1 MLNWCNIRLHTT
13 RAFTAYHAC
22 LHCIPCVPSLH
33 NMRAFIAYHA
43 CLHRY
48 WILQVIKSLVPE
60 KPGSRPASRPSSRPA
75 SRSAAKAT
83 NAPDS
88 ELKSSAHTN
97 SGLTNSTID
106 LTSPSGNSL
115 PARRKTGSKTV
126 SRSIRSPQE
135 CTRRAAFGSS
145 VGLGVKSSSSAA
157 VVRKHGP
164 APNSRKA
171 GSATGSSDRNAAAT
185 PDKAATRMTPNR
197 AGSGVVSSL
206 KATSSK
212 EMSAAMSRNTGS
224 AGRAKSPLSPQ
235 KTFRFEDV
243 QEQDAELQAA
253 AGVEEPVLSAASLTH
268 KIVQQLD
275 FTGSHHNDR
284 HLFLEV
290 GPSENHRTLYQ

>member
-1 MLNWCNIRLHTT
+1 MMLKWCNIILH
-13 RAFTAYHAC
+13 
-22 LHCIPCVPSLH
+22 I
-33 NMRAFIAYHA
+33 MRAFIAYHA

-83 NAPDS
+83 NVPDS
-88 ELKSSAHTN
+88 KLTSGGHTN
-97 SGLTNSTID
+97 SGLTSSTTD
-106 LTSPSGNSL
+106 LTTPSGNRL
-115 PARRKTGSKTV
+115 PQRANSSKTV
-126 SRSIRSPQE
+126 SRSICSPHE
-135 CTRRAAFGSS
+135 SNRRAAFGSS
-145 VGLGVKSSSSAA
+145 VGLGVKSRSSAA
-157 VVRKHGP
+157 VIRKHDP
-164 APNSRKA
+164 APTSCKA

-185 PDKAATRMTPNR
+185 PDKAASRLTPDR
-197 AGSGVVSSL
+197 AGSGVMSSL

-212 EMSAAMSRNTGS
+212 EMSAAVSRKAGS
-224 AGRAKSPLSPQ
+224 AGRAKSPLFPQ

-253 AGVEEPVLSAASLTH
+253 VEEPVLSVASLTH

-275 FTGSHHNDR
+275 FTGSHNNDH

-290 GPSENHRTLYQ
+290 GLSKNHMTLYQ